1 MGKKVDVDDLIDA
14 NRVAEMLRLSQR
26 NTVSSYQRRY
36 PDMPRPVVDL
46 GTGRCKMW
54 LRSEISQWAA
64 ETGRQHD

>member
-14 NRVAEMLRLSQR
+14 SRVAEMLRLSQR

-46 GTGRCKMW
+46 GQGRCKMW

>member
-36 PDMPRPVVDL
+36 PGMPRPVVDL
-46 GTGRCKMW
+46 GQGRCKMW

>member
-14 NRVAEMLRLSQR
+14 SRVAEMLRLSQR

-36 PDMPRPVVDL
+36 PGMPRPVVDL
-46 GTGRCKMW
+46 GAGRCKMW

>member
-36 PDMPRPVVDL
+36 PGMPRPVVDL
-46 GTGRCKMW
+46 GQGRCKMW
-54 LRSEISQWAA
+54 LRSEISRWAA

>member
-14 NRVAEMLRLSQR
+14 SRVAEMLRLSQR

-46 GTGRCKMW
+46 GAGRCKMW